1 MKEYWDHWEK
11 YGQIHHPATEQ
22 KKHIPVGMAGDDAKY
37 TLAGS
42 KIICML
48 LNFPLQQ
55 VMRVMAEPIVSV
67 CRYGVCVCLCL

>member
-1 MKEYWDHWEK
+1 MDYTGCERVLGPLGK

-67 CRYGVCVCLCL
+67 CR